1 MHYISISNFNNRHD
15 ETIII
20 NFELDMEEKEFNNL
34 KLKDC
39 QFNDTDFGNIYK
51 KVDEFYDKDWFNK
64 YFKES
69 FNMSDTQVYIF
80 HEILIELKNLINK
93 FSVSEISLY
102 NYIMKIDELRKTW
115 NERYPEYEIVGFT
128 GSSIKIIHLKYLKR
142 RR

>member
-1 MHYISISNFNNRHD
+1 MHYISISNFDNHHC

-51 KVDEFYDKDWFNK
+51 KVDEFYDKEWFNK

-69 FNMSDTQVYIF
+69 FNMSDTQVYMF
-80 HEILIELKNLINK
+80 RELLIELKNLINK

-102 NYIMKIDELRKTW
+102 NYIMKTDELRKTW
-115 NERYPEYEIVGFT
+115 NDQYPEYEIVGFT
-128 GSSIKIIHLKYLKR
+128 GSSVKITHLKYLKR